1 MKVVIKEQEIELK
14 KTMRSYMMFESIT
27 DKAFAPKNLTD
38 MVTYFYCVVMSS
50 CKGLELPFEE
60 FIDWL
65 DENDGIMPQFTQ
77 WLAGVNEIEAGL
89 TKKKRVVKKD
99 KK

>member
-27 DKAFAPKNLTD
+27 DKAFAPKTLTD
-38 MVTYFYCVVMSS
+38 MITYFYCVVMSS
-50 CKGLELPFEE
+50 CKGLELTFDE
-60 FIDWL
+60 FIDWI
-65 DENDGIMPQFTQ
+65 DEHDGIMPQFTQ
-77 WLAGVNEIEAGL
+77 WLSGVNEIEAGL
-89 TKKKRVVKKD
+89 TKKKRVAKKD

>member
-1 MKVVIKEQEIELK
+1 MKVVIKDTEIELR

-27 DKAFAPKNLTD
+27 DKAFAPKGLTD

-50 CKGLELPFEE
+50 HKGLELQFDE

-65 DENDGIMPQFTQ
+65 DDHDGIMPEFTQ
-77 WLAGVNEIEAGL
+77 WLAGVNEVETGM
-89 TKKKRVVKKD
+89 TKKKRIAKKE

>member
-27 DKAFAPKNLTD
+27 DKAFAPKTLTD

-60 FIDWL
+60 FIDWI
-65 DENDGIMPQFTQ
+65 DENDGMIQQFTQ

-89 TKKKRVVKKD
+89 TKKKMVAKKE

>member
-50 CKGLELPFEE
+50 HKGLELQFAA

-65 DENDGIMPQFTQ
+65 DEHEEMMPQLTQ
-77 WLAGVNEIEAGL
+77 WLAGVNKNKAG
-89 TKKKRVVKKD
+89 
-99 KK
+99 

>member
-50 CKGLELPFEE
+50 HKGLELQFDE

-65 DENDGIMPQFTQ
+65 DEHEEMIKQFTQ
-77 WLAGVNEIEAGL
+77 WLAGLNEIEAGM

>member
-50 CKGLELPFEE
+50 CKGLELQFDE

-65 DENDGIMPQFTQ
+65 DEHEEMIKQFTQ
-77 WLAGVNEIEAGL
+77 WLAGINEIEAGM
-89 TKKKRVVKKD
+89 TKKKRVAKKE

>member
-50 CKGLELPFEE
+50 HKGLELQFDE

-65 DENDGIMPQFTQ
+65 DEHEEMIKQFTQ
-77 WLAGVNEIEAGL
+77 WLTGVNEIEAGM
-89 TKKKRVVKKD
+89 TKKKRVAKKE

>member
-27 DKAFAPKNLTD
+27 DKAFAPKTLTD

-50 CKGLELPFEE
+50 HKGLELTFEE

-65 DENDGIMPQFTQ
+65 DEHDEMMQQFTQ
-77 WLAGVNEIEAGL
+77 WLAGVNEIEAGM
-89 TKKKRVVKKD
+89 TKKKRVAKKE

>member
-1 MKVVIKEQEIELK
+1 MEVVIKEQKIELK
-14 KTMRSYMMFESIT
+14 KTLRSYIMFESIT

-50 CKGLELPFEE
+50 HKGLELQFDE

-65 DENDGIMPQFTQ
+65 DEHGEMLQQFTQ
-77 WLAGVNEIEAGL
+77 WLAGVNEIEAGM
-89 TKKKRVVKKD
+89 TKKKRVAKKE

>member
-27 DKAFAPKNLTD
+27 DKAFAPKTLTD

-60 FIDWL
+60 FIDWI
-65 DENDGIMPQFTQ
+65 DENDGMIQQFTQ

-89 TKKKRVVKKD
+89 TKKKRVAKKE

>member
-27 DKAFAPKNLTD
+27 DKAFVPKNLTD

-77 WLAGVNEIEAGL
+77 WLAGVNEIEAGM
-89 TKKKRVVKKD
+89 TKKKRVAKKE

>member
-27 DKAFAPKNLTD
+27 DKAFAPKTLTD
-38 MVTYFYCVVMSS
+38 MITYFYCVVMSS
-50 CKGLELPFEE
+50 CKGLELTFDE
-60 FIDWL
+60 FIDWI
-65 DENDGIMPQFTQ
+65 DEHDGIMPQFTQ
-77 WLAGVNEIEAGL
+77 WLAGVNEIEAGM
-89 TKKKRVVKKD
+89 TKKKRVAKKD

>member
-27 DKAFAPKNLTD
+27 DKAFAPKTLTD
-38 MVTYFYCVVMSS
+38 MITYFYCVVMSS
-50 CKGLELPFEE
+50 CKGLELTFDE
-60 FIDWL
+60 FIDWI
-65 DENDGIMPQFTQ
+65 DEHDGIMPQFTQ
-77 WLAGVNEIEAGL
+77 WLSGVNEIEAGL
-89 TKKKRVVKKD
+89 TKKKRVAKKE

>member
-27 DKAFAPKNLTD
+27 DKAFAPKTLTD

-50 CKGLELPFEE
+50 CKGLELSFDE

-65 DENDGIMPQFTQ
+65 DEHDEMMPQFTQ
-77 WLAGVNEIEAGL
+77 WLAGVNEIEAGM
-89 TKKKRVVKKD
+89 TKKKRVAKVKK
-99 KK
+99 

>member
-27 DKAFAPKNLTD
+27 DKAFAPKTLTD

-50 CKGLELPFEE
+50 HKVLELQFDE
-60 FIDWL
+60 FIDLL
-65 DENDGIMPQFTQ
+65 DEHDEMMPQFTQ
-77 WLAGVNEIEAGL
+77 GLAGGNEIEAGM
-89 TKKKRVVKKD
+89 TKKKRVAKKE

>member
-27 DKAFAPKNLTD
+27 DKAFAPKTLTD

-50 CKGLELPFEE
+50 HKGLE
-60 FIDWL
+60 
-65 DENDGIMPQFTQ
+65 
-77 WLAGVNEIEAGL
+77 
-89 TKKKRVVKKD
+89 
-99 KK
+99 

>member
-27 DKAFAPKNLTD
+27 DKAFAPKTLTD

-50 CKGLELPFEE
+50 HKGLELQFDE

-65 DENDGIMPQFTQ
+65 DEHDGIMPQFTQ
-77 WLAGVNEIEAGL
+77 WLAGVNEIEAGM
-89 TKKKRVVKKD
+89 TKKKRVAKKE

>member
-27 DKAFAPKNLTD
+27 DKAFAPKTLTD

-50 CKGLELPFEE
+50 HKGLELTFEE

-65 DENDGIMPQFTQ
+65 DENDGIMQQFTQ

-89 TKKKRVVKKD
+89 TKKKRVAKKE

>member
-14 KTMRSYMMFESIT
+14 KTMRSYIMFESIT
-27 DKAFAPKNLTD
+27 DKAFAPKTLTD

-50 CKGLELPFEE
+50 FKGLELPFEE
-60 FIDWL
+60 VIDWL
-65 DENDGIMPQFTQ
+65 DEHDEMIQQFTQ
-77 WLAGVNEIEAGL
+77 WLAGVNEIESGM
-89 TKKKRVVKKD
+89 TKKKRVAKKD

>member
-50 CKGLELPFEE
+50 CKGLELQFDE

-65 DENDGIMPQFTQ
+65 DEHEEMIKQFTQ
-77 WLAGVNEIEAGL
+77 WLAGINKIEDKKK
-89 TKKKRVVKKD
+89 KKKRVAKKE